1 MLTQN
6 SLAHFTGSETFT
18 RYMAG
23 FILSEGAA
31 HVAKE
36 GGAFWLLDVIVS
48 YQFEPKFQA
57 EDFQVW
63 KLKVQGERDP
73 ENVTAM
79 RPAVVSCED
88 GNGNVL
94 TTQEI
99 EATDFPLS
107 EVTLWLQNKTI
118 FLPSEY

>member
-1 MLTQN
+1 MLTQD

-23 FILSEGAA
+23 VILSEGAA

-36 GGAFWLLDVIVS
+36 GGAFWLMDIIVS
-48 YQFEPKFQA
+48 YQFEPKFRD

-63 KLKVQGERDP
+63 KLKVDRQGDP

-79 RPAVVSCED
+79 NKATVSCED
-88 GNGNVL
+88 GNGNTL
-94 TTQEI
+94 ITQEI
-99 EATDFPLS
+99 EATDFPLP
-107 EVTLWLQNKTI
+107 EIILWFQNNTI